1 VQDDPQKREI
11 INRRHFSF
19 RLNLFFFI
27 TFALFSVL
35 IVRLAIL
42 QFVEG
47 PMLSAEGSSKSTRSV
62 KIPPIRG
69 NIYDSAGYPI
79 AYSTS
84 TQSLYFSIQP
94 ELGLE
99 EAKESAKQLAAQLE
113 QIFTKYGNPAKAMT
127 VDDIIRQM
135 DLDFRRNTISTPRRI
150 KSGLTNKEI
159 AYFMENRT
167 SFKGIDIMEESV
179 RNYDSQS
186 ISVQLVGYLK
196 KYKGVRETLDFYKEK
211 SKEEEPTLQYLEEE
225 DVGMD
230 GLELMYQD
238 VLRGKNGL
246 KTYPV
251 NNAERII
258 GPMQITNPEKGSDIY
273 LTINKNVQLKTE
285 SAIMNHLKKITT
297 STNIYEHAEYAKTG
311 FAVAMEV
318 ETGKIVAMASMPDYD
333 PNIWAGGR
341 ISPEDY
347 ENFQNV
353 LENGTIRSV
362 YGKYKTKAE
371 RDKHPSSIVPPGS
384 TMKPL
389 SVLIG
394 LNEGLFTPNTIYTDT
409 GVFTFGKAGYERFI
423 RNSQRH
429 VYGKIDGA
437 GAIEHSSNPF
447 MAAMVGNQLYMR
459 GGKNGKTSVEIWDE
473 YMKQFG
479 LGVLTGSGL
488 PNESKGIIEYFSEAE
503 RGSSQSALIFAS
515 FGQQGR
521 YTTLQL
527 AQYTAMLANRGKRM
541 KPQFVN
547 EIKDSDGN
555 LIQGFTPEVLN
566 TVDIPAKYWE
576 EIETGMSLVKSQGFE
591 GFEYSYR
598 RKTGTSEQDVASR
611 RAENAVFIAYA
622 PADKPKLAVAVV
634 VPDGGFGAYGASPIA
649 RQIFDAYDEEIGLT
663 GVPKKKAAETTN
675 TTETAGTTGT
685 TGTRGTT
692 GTTGTPGAA
701 ANAAG
706 TNE

>member
-1 VQDDPQKREI
+1 MQDDPQKREI

-47 PMLSAEGSSKSTRSV
+47 PTLSAEGIGKSTRSV

-69 NIYDSAGYPI
+69 NIYDSTGYAI

-94 ELGLE
+94 ELKLE
-99 EAKESAKQLAAQLE
+99 DAKENAKEMAAKLQE
-113 QIFTKYGNPAKAMT
+113 VFTKYGNPAKAMT

-150 KSGLTNKEI
+150 KSGLTKWEI

-179 RNYDSQS
+179 RNYDADS

-196 KYKGVRETLDFYKEK
+196 KYKGVRETVDFYKEK
-211 SKEEEPTLQYLEEE
+211 SAQEDPTLQYLEEE

-230 GLELMYQD
+230 GLEYMYQD

-285 SAIMNHLKKITT
+285 EAIMNQLKKIST
-297 STNIYEHAEYAKTG
+297 SSNRYERAEYAKTG

-318 ETGKIVAMASMPDYD
+318 DTGKVVAMASMPDYD

-341 ISPEDY
+341 ISAEDY
-347 ENFQNV
+347 ENFSNV

-362 YGKYKTKAE
+362 YGKYETKAE

-384 TMKPL
+384 TLKPL

-394 LNEGLFTPNTIYTDT
+394 LNEGLFTLSTIYQDI
-409 GVFTFGKAGYERFI
+409 GVFYFGKKGYQRPI
-423 RNSQRH
+423 KNSQSH
-429 VYGKIDGA
+429 VYGNIDGA
-437 GAIEHSSNPF
+437 GAIQHSSNPF
-447 MAAMVGNQLYMR
+447 MAAMVGNKLYMR
-459 GGKNGKTSVEIWDE
+459 GETNGKSSVEIWDD

-488 PNESKGIIEYFSEAE
+488 PNESKGVIEYFSEAE
-503 RGSSQSALIFAS
+503 RGSAQSALIFAS

-527 AQYTAMLANRGKRM
+527 AQYATMLANRGKRL

-547 EIKDSDGN
+547 EIKDAGGN
-555 LIQGFTPEVLN
+555 LIQSFKPEILN
-566 TVDIPAKYWE
+566 TVDIPAAYWK
-576 EIETGMSLVKSQGFE
+576 EIEEGMSKVSSQGFE

-622 PADKPKLAVAVV
+622 PAENPKLAVAVI
-634 VPDGGFGAYGASPIA
+634 VPDGGFGGYGASPIA
-649 RQIFDAYDEEIGLT
+649 RQIFDAYDEEVGLT
-663 GVPKKKAAETTN
+663 GMPKKKPVV
-675 TTETAGTTGT
+675 G
-685 TGTRGTT
+685 
-692 GTTGTPGAA
+692 

-706 TNE
+706 AVSGTIE